1 MNNSSSFTSN
11 SVMQPAV
18 LPSISCS
25 VSSVIHQIGSSLPC
39 TSNDPE
45 SDGQANSSQEPDL
58 DADFYECSFC
68 YEPLCKD
75 GKEWIE
81 CDCGHWVHEQCLED
95 IIIHEGEEQFCPS
108 CITHFLYHSLFF
120 VFS

>member
-1 MNNSSSFTSN
+1 
-11 SVMQPAV
+11 MQPAV